1 MKLLTQAIRK
11 ALPPLYSQDGKG
23 EAVIAHV
30 KFFTPDSNWT
40 WYATEFD
47 PESGLFFGLVQGFEE
62 ELGSF
67 SLAELESARGPL
79 AKLFVIFGRVPLF
92 YDVLHIP
99 LANVSA
105 AVYFQFRFGEDRW
118 LAAIIRP
125 PPVGFEVNLGIV
137 YAAWAGVV
145 LLLFPL
151 CAWYAGVKKRR
162 RSWWLSYL

>member
-1 MKLLTQAIRK
+1 MKLLTQVIRK

-79 AKLFVIFGRVPLF
+79 GLPIERDLYFKPQPLSE
-92 YDVLHIP
+92 L
-99 LANVSA
+99 
-105 AVYFQFRFGEDRW
+105 
-118 LAAIIRP
+118 
-125 PPVGFEVNLGIV
+125 
-137 YAAWAGVV
+137 
-145 LLLFPL
+145 
-151 CAWYAGVKKRR
+151 RR
-162 RSWWLSYL
+162 KNGAS

>member
-1 MKLLTQAIRK
+1 MKLLTQVIRK

-79 AKLFVIFGRVPLF
+79 GLPIERDLYFKPQPLSE
-92 YDVLHIP
+92 L
-99 LANVSA
+99 
-105 AVYFQFRFGEDRW
+105 
-118 LAAIIRP
+118 
-125 PPVGFEVNLGIV
+125 
-137 YAAWAGVV
+137 
-145 LLLFPL
+145 
-151 CAWYAGVKKRR
+151 RR
-162 RSWWLSYL
+162 RNGASGYPTCPRSMEGWGLGMLRWRRFRRRPRD